1 MKATVVWTAVFLG
14 LALLRNLT
22 LAIEPS
28 KELVL
33 VRQVMGD
40 TAVIVRSTGATYL
53 IEKSAGCLALPQF
66 EARRVVIDSS
76 DTFLEAGSMLLI
88 PELKQS
94 CRIVTSRAIEQADTP
109 DS

>member
-1 MKATVVWTAVFLG
+1 MKATVVWTAVFLS

-22 LAIEPS
+22 LSIEPS

-33 VRQVMGD
+33 VQRVSGD

-53 IEKSAGCLALPQF
+53 IEKSAGCVSLPQF

-76 DTFLEAGSMLLI
+76 DTFLDAGSMLLI
-88 PELKQS
+88 PELKES
-94 CRIVTSRAIEQADTP
+94 CRIVTSRTIEQPDTP